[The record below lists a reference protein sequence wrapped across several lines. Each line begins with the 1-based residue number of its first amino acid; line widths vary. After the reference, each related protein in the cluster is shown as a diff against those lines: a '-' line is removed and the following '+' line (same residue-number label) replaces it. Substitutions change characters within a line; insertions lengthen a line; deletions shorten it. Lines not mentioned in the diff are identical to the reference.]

1 MNASILATSVAP
13 DRDAAAFDLSIG
25 SEEPSTPTTP
35 SSTASAATGAIN
47 GGINYPAAASRRGLL
62 GMVKGMVARRLDTS
76 QGTVAS
82 DSGKEVSTHVNN
94 KNYAARWRVTK
105 LVVFDMVRN
114 GLPVTATATTATA
127 ASVTSTGSGNAL
139 YRLSRRRGTR
149 KSVIGDKVRKL
160 QALQRGVVRKIGWL
174 PEWWWDLLPVIDC
187 SSELSAHVGGSLAEL
202 VDHGA
207 EGEDC
212 DDPEADRAMSE
223 STLLDEA
230 EDPFE
235 RDQQRRVGAR
245 SGGCDPWQWLQPW
258 EGCDWLV
265 RDMVSTAECCDF
277 ASVILACRCWFSSRL
292 QTLFSQPVSLTHRT
306 LWRLR

>member
-1 MNASILATSVAP
+1 MNASILATSVAT

-35 SSTASAATGAIN
+35 SSTASAATGASN

-62 GMVKGMVARRLDTS
+62 GMVKGMVTRRLDTS
-76 QGTVAS
+76 PGTVAS

-114 GLPVTATATTATA
+114 GLPITATATTATA

-174 PEWWWDLLPVIDC
+174 PEWWWDLLPAIDC
-187 SSELSAHVGGSLAEL
+187 GAELSSQAVEGLSELVADA
-202 VDHGA
+202 GA

-212 DDPEADRAMSE
+212 EDPEADRAMSE
-223 STLLDEA
+223 STILDEA
-230 EDPFE
+230 ENPFE
-235 RDQQRRVGAR
+235 RDQDRRVGGAR
-245 SGGCDPWQWLQPW
+245 GVGCDPWQWLQPW

-265 RDMVSTAECCDF
+265 RDMVSYAAVVTSPVPIF
-277 ASVILACRCWFSSRL
+277 LSRRCLSS
-292 QTLFSQPVSLTHRT
+292 SG
-306 LWRLR
+306 

>member
-13 DRDAAAFDLSIG
+13 DRDAAAFDLNIG

-35 SSTASAATGAIN
+35 SSAASNATGAAN
-47 GGINYPAAASRRGLL
+47 GGINYPAAATRRGLL
-62 GMVKGMVARRLDTS
+62 GMVKGMVTRRLDTS

-114 GLPVTATATTATA
+114 GLPITATATTATA

-139 YRLSRRRGTR
+139 YRMSRRRGTR

-174 PEWWWDLLPVIDC
+174 PEWWWDLLPAIDC
-187 SSELSAHVGGSLAEL
+187 GAELSSQVGEGLLEL
-202 VDHGA
+202 VADPGA
-207 EGEDC
+207 EGDDC
-212 DDPEADRAMSE
+212 EDPEADRAMSE
-223 STLLDEA
+223 STILDDA

-235 RDQQRRVGAR
+235 KDRQRRVGGAR
-245 SGGCDPWQWLQPW
+245 SGGCDPWEWLQPW

-265 RDMVSTAECCDF
+265 CDMVSTAECCYF
-277 ASVILACRCWFSSRL
+277 RQCLFPGAQCFPSRYNRCSHNLSRY
-292 QTLFSQPVSLTHRT
+292 
-306 LWRLR
+306 